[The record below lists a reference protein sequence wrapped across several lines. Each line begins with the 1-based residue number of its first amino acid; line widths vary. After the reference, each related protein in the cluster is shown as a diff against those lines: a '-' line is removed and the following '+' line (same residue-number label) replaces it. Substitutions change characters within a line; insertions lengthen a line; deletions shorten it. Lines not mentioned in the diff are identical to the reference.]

1 MTKNVTFC
9 FDFGSPY
16 SYLAYNNLNSIRE
29 AGGEV
34 AIMPVLLG
42 GIFKATGNQPP
53 ATVQKKGEYMF
64 KDINRW
70 SKKLDIPFKMNPY
83 FPILTV
89 PHMRGA
95 VLAQREN
102 ILEKYMQVM
111 FEAIWVKAM
120 NLNDQEILT
129 NIAEKS
135 GIDPNQFAEE
145 ISSDEI
151 KNKLRENTEF
161 AISKGA
167 FGVPTYY
174 LDDEMFWG
182 IDSVKFLLDSIK
194 KYKYLII
201 LNLVVIA
208 RPN

>member
-34 AIMPVLLG
+34 TIMPVLLG

-70 SKKLDIPFKMNPY
+70 SQRLDIPFKMNPY

-182 IDSVKFLLDSIK
+182 IDSVKFLLDSLK
-194 KYKYLII
+194 K
-201 LNLVVIA
+201 
-208 RPN
+208 

>member
-34 AIMPVLLG
+34 TIMPVLLG

-135 GIDPNQFAEE
+135 GIDPNQFSEE

-182 IDSVKFLLDSIK
+182 IDSVKFLLDDLK
-194 KYKYLII
+194 K
-201 LNLVVIA
+201 
-208 RPN
+208 

>member
-34 AIMPVLLG
+34 TIMPVLLG

-70 SKKLDIPFKMNPY
+70 SQKLDIPFKMNPY

-182 IDSVKFLLDSIK
+182 IDSVKFLLDSLK
-194 KYKYLII
+194 K
-201 LNLVVIA
+201 
-208 RPN
+208 

>member
-1 MTKNVTFC
+1 MYIFISLSMTKNVTFC

-70 SKKLDIPFKMNPY
+70 SKKLGIPFKMNPY

-182 IDSVKFLLDSIK
+182 IDSVKFLLDGLK
-194 KYKYLII
+194 K
-201 LNLVVIA
+201 
-208 RPN
+208 

>member
-34 AIMPVLLG
+34 TIMPVLLG

-161 AISKGA
+161 VISKGA

-182 IDSVKFLLDSIK
+182 IDSVKFLLDDLK
-194 KYKYLII
+194 K
-201 LNLVVIA
+201 
-208 RPN
+208 

>member
-34 AIMPVLLG
+34 SIMPVLLG

-182 IDSVKFLLDSIK
+182 IDSVKFLLDDLK
-194 KYKYLII
+194 K
-201 LNLVVIA
+201 
-208 RPN
+208 

>member
-16 SYLAYNNLNSIRE
+16 SYLAYNNLDSIRD

-34 AIMPVLLG
+34 AILPVLLG

-53 ATVQKKGEYMF
+53 AAVQKKGEYMF

-151 KNKLRENTEF
+151 KNKLKENTEF

-182 IDSVKFLLDSIK
+182 IDSVKFLLDGLK
-194 KYKYLII
+194 K
-201 LNLVVIA
+201 
-208 RPN
+208 

>member
-70 SKKLDIPFKMNPY
+70 SKKLGIPFKMNPY

-135 GIDPNQFAEE
+135 GIDPNQFADE

-182 IDSVKFLLDSIK
+182 IDSVKFLLDGLK
-194 KYKYLII
+194 K
-201 LNLVVIA
+201 
-208 RPN
+208 

>member
-34 AIMPVLLG
+34 TIMPVLLG

-70 SKKLDIPFKMNPY
+70 SKKLGIPFKMNPY

-95 VLAQREN
+95 VLAQRED

-182 IDSVKFLLDSIK
+182 IDSVKFLLDGLK
-194 KYKYLII
+194 K
-201 LNLVVIA
+201 
-208 RPN
+208 

>member
-34 AIMPVLLG
+34 TIMPVLLG

-135 GIDPNQFAEE
+135 GIDPNRFAEE

-182 IDSVKFLLDSIK
+182 IDSVKFLLDGLK
-194 KYKYLII
+194 K
-201 LNLVVIA
+201 
-208 RPN
+208 

>member
-16 SYLAYNNLNSIRE
+16 SYLAYNNLNSIRD

-34 AIMPVLLG
+34 AILPVLLG

-70 SKKLDIPFKMNPY
+70 SKKLGIPFKMNPY

-151 KNKLRENTEF
+151 KNKLKENTEF
-161 AISKGA
+161 AISKGS

-182 IDSVKFLLDSIK
+182 IDSVKFLLDDLK
-194 KYKYLII
+194 K
-201 LNLVVIA
+201 
-208 RPN
+208 